1 MADSVK
7 KSKKLR
13 AVLIVIGAVLA
24 ALVILGIIDG
34 VRLRKSKMYTK
45 PLVTLS
51 TVTNE
56 QEGYVDYYGIG
67 YKMRYSIGIPEQL
80 PDGSTAILERG
91 RSARFYWLAIP
102 IWGWAW

>member
-1 MADSVK
+1 MTDRIK
-7 KSKKLR
+7 TTQKLH
-13 AVLIVIGAVLA
+13 IVFIFIGVILA
-24 ALVILGIIDG
+24 ALITIGIIDG
-34 VRLRKSKMYTK
+34 VRLRKSAMYTK

-80 PDGSTAILERG
+80 PDGRTGINQTWK
-91 RSARFYWLAIP
+91 SAEFYWLSIP
-102 IWGWAW
+102 IWGWAL

>member
-1 MADSVK
+1 MTQRKNQTK
-7 KSKKLR
+7 KPR
-13 AVLIVIGAVLA
+13 IVLIVIGIISA
-24 ALVILGIIDG
+24 AFIALGVADG
-34 VRLRKSKMYTK
+34 VRLRKSSMYTK

-67 YKMRYSIGIPEQL
+67 YKMRYSIGKPEQR
-80 PDGSTAILERG
+80 PDGSTVIVERG
-91 RSARFYWLAIP
+91 RSAKFYWLAIP